1 MREKAEERERE
12 RDSVHDDDEV
22 VVSTDNV
29 HDTCTCTHVRI
40 VEDTDSV
47 HENNVD
53 VGESTDDDV
62 KVGESAD
69 IVRTLH

>member
-1 MREKAEERERE
+1 M
-12 RDSVHDDDEV
+12 
-22 VVSTDNV
+22 VSTDNV

-53 VGESTDDDV
+53 VGEGTDDDV